1 MLLRIPHAARAGR
14 CISTSTSPLASKT
27 PAIPTRFPALLHNQV
42 RPFSLSWKTDLRMA
56 SEDPE
61 KVKEVRKYL
70 QQSHDR
76 IFDNNKKWAAKM
88 KEENPGFFSDLSA
101 GQSPEYLW
109 IGKFICISLSGS
121 RSKHPVIH
129 FTPLRRKPSTVQ
141 TRC

>member
-1 MLLRIPHAARAGR
+1 
-14 CISTSTSPLASKT
+14 
-27 PAIPTRFPALLHNQV
+27 
-42 RPFSLSWKTDLRMA
+42 MA

-109 IGKFICISLSGS
+109 IGEFPYPFHQEPYQQPS
-121 RSKHPVIH
+121 HT
-129 FTPLRRKPSTVQ
+129 TPAHSNFHVNVMYV
-141 TRC
+141 RCDG

>member
-1 MLLRIPHAARAGR
+1 
-14 CISTSTSPLASKT
+14 
-27 PAIPTRFPALLHNQV
+27 
-42 RPFSLSWKTDLRMA
+42 MA

-109 IGKFICISLSGS
+109 IGKSICISLSGS